1 MAKEDAKLIH
11 SFATAPDGGKLS
23 YYTVGSGPH
32 LLVIHGAVTYAL
44 LHEELAVALS
54 PYYSVHLVSRRG
66 RGLSSA
72 YPSQVLDLNP
82 RSTPDTPNTPQGQP
96 EATETTPPLLSP
108 SAPLQLGPTTY
119 SRTYNPAFTSAVLA
133 TEVSDLATLVA
144 ATHAEYI
151 LAVSSGALIA
161 LQMLLQTPRSPPLSS
176 LRKVVLMEPPIF
188 FTDHPTTCRLADL
201 PRFERELTAGDKAG
215 AAVTAMRM
223 IELGPA
229 WIPRWIMRGL
239 TGLMFRGQE
248 REVAKHKALPGAED
262 RGVCTMAGLTDLL
275 RYDFAVVE
283 GMVGPAERYGA
294 LVGGAGE
301 DGEEG
306 VVEIMLLSGEKSP
319 AWIRQG
325 TNVLAKTIA
334 GVKTVVVEGIGH
346 ELLCNGE
353 MRGQPAKAVPA
364 LCHFFQ

>member
-11 SFATAPDGGKLS
+11 SFAVAPDGGKLS
-23 YYTVGSGPH
+23 YYTMGAGPA
-32 LLVIHGAVTYAL
+32 LLVLHGAVTYAL

-54 PYYSVHLVSRRG
+54 PYYTVHLVSRRG
-66 RGLSSA
+66 R
-72 YPSQVLDLNP
+72 
-82 RSTPDTPNTPQGQP
+82 DTPNTAQGQP
-96 EATETTPPLLSP
+96 EATETTPPPLNL
-108 SAPLQLGPTTY
+108 SAPLRLGPTTY

-283 GMVGPAERYGA
+283 GMVGPAERYGV
-294 LVGGAGE
+294 LGGAGE

-325 TNVLAKTIA
+325 TNVLSKTIA
-334 GVKTVVVEGIGH
+334 GVKTVVVEGVGH
-346 ELLCNGE
+346 ELLCNAE
-353 MRGQPAKAVPA
+353 MRGLPAKAVPA
-364 LCHFFQ
+364 LCEFFQ